1 MKTRTFLLLL
11 AFVIAMPSSMNGQV
25 GNLLKN
31 KMSRV
36 INAGSKTANKEV
48 DNKIDSAATK
58 ETEKRIALEKEKAAE
73 KAKNDSINNAG
84 QPSKAEGD
92 KASSGSQPSGGI
104 NLGKLMGNKITLKYN
119 EDYSFTSR
127 IYMQTETYDKK
138 DVTKMDFFMY
148 YSSVSPSV
156 GIETQTISNQ
166 DGKASPVTASMVMD
180 GENKSFIMLTD
191 MNQMK
196 MGIIS
201 AIPDENATPAD
212 GKQAKKT
219 TPPTFTKTGNTRIIA
234 GYKCDE
240 YTFVSNEDKTSGKIW
255 YTKDAKLK
263 IDKRGWQNTKM
274 STYYGSTEFN
284 DGIILANETYDDRG
298 KMTMKSETKEINENF
313 PHSISVKGYTLRQMN
328 MNQKK

>member
-11 AFVIAMPSSMNGQV
+11 AFVIAISSSMNGQV

-36 INAGSKTANKEV
+36 INAGAKTANKEV

-73 KAKNDSINNAG
+73 RAKNDSINNTG

-92 KASSGSQPSGGI
+92 QAKDGSQPQGGL
-104 NLGKLMGNKITLKYN
+104 NFSKLMGNKITLKYN
-119 EDYSFTSR
+119 EDYNFTSR

-138 DVTKMDFFMY
+138 DVMKMDFFMY

-166 DGKASPVTASMVMD
+166 DGKSAPIAASTVMD
-180 GENKSFIMLTD
+180 GENKCFLMLTD

-201 AIPDENATPAD
+201 AIPDENTATQ
-212 GKQAKKT
+212 GKDTKKA
-219 TPPTFTKTGNTRIIA
+219 TPPTFTKTGNTRTIA

-240 YTFVSNEDKTSGKIW
+240 YSYVSTEDKTTGKVW
-255 YTKDAKLK
+255 FTKEVKLK
-263 IDKRGWQNTKM
+263 IDKHGWQNTNM
-274 STYYGSTEFN
+274 ASFYGNPDFTG
-284 DGIILANETYDDRG
+284 GIILANEAYDKNG

-328 MNQKK
+328 IGQKK

>member
-1 MKTRTFLLLL
+1 
-11 AFVIAMPSSMNGQV
+11 
-25 GNLLKN
+25 
-31 KMSRV
+31 MSRV
-36 INAGSKTANKEV
+36 INAGAKTANKEV

-73 KAKNDSINNAG
+73 RAKNDSINNAG

-92 KASSGSQPSGGI
+92 KASSGSQSSGGL
-104 NLGKLMGNKITLKYN
+104 NLAKFMGNKITLKYN

-138 DVTKMDFFMY
+138 DVMKMDFFMY

-156 GIETQTISNQ
+156 GIETQTVSNQ
-166 DGKASPVTASMVMD
+166 DGKATPVAASIVMD
-180 GENKSFIMLTD
+180 GENKCSIMLTD
-191 MNQMK
+191 INQMK

-219 TPPTFTKTGNTRIIA
+219 TPPTFTKTGNTRTIV

-255 YTKDAKLK
+255 FTKDAKLK

-284 DGIILANETYDDRG
+284 DGIILANETYDDKG

-313 PHSISVKGYTLRQMN
+313 PHSISLKGYTLRQMN
-328 MNQKK
+328 MGQKK